1 MILMNYWELSVQSRT
16 IWLVALVAL
25 FILVDQSAAQTDPE
39 PKDGKVVYPI
49 ALTPKP
55 YLKPI
60 SRVYLLPELREA
72 IPGNR
77 VQMFLRCFME
87 QDNFFG
93 RAESEKREKWNQ
105 MPLKDLPVVELKN
118 YGGRLI
124 ESDMY
129 DAARM
134 TNVDWQVWYFVRRD
148 GYYTLL
154 PDVQKMRALASA
166 LKTRIRGEIAA
177 GDIEG
182 AIHDL
187 KTFFGLA
194 KTLEAHPTMIGQL
207 VGVAIATIAV
217 NALEELIQQPN
228 CPNLFWALTDLPSP
242 FLSLRAGL
250 EGERMFVRADFEEF
264 DSATIPLP
272 DSVVLKK
279 IDRYEK
285 LLDMEEGKRGKRDVE
300 WKASLQARAADGND
314 VKAARTRLIEAG
326 LKPENVKVW
335 SPLHV
340 VLLDEVMLYE
350 RMRDDVT
357 KSLNL
362 PFWRA
367 KPAMVEAESELKKAM
382 EKSRFLELIS
392 AFFKVKQAQTRL
404 DQRIAYLQIM
414 EALRLY
420 ALQNGGSLPASLAE
434 IKLPLP
440 VDPFTGK
447 PFEYSVKDGIATLH
461 GENPLP
467 GSDRLNRYYEIQIKQ

>member
-1 MILMNYWELSVQSRT
+1 MQSRT
-16 IWLVALVAL
+16 LWLAALVAL
-25 FILVDQSAAQTDPE
+25 FILVGRSAAQTDPE

-49 ALTPKP
+49 TLTPKP

-93 RAESEKREKWNQ
+93 RAESEKREKWSQ
-105 MPLKDLPVVELKN
+105 MPLKDLPAAELKN

-134 TNVDWQVWYFVRRD
+134 THADWQVWYFVRRD
-148 GYYTLL
+148 GYYALL
-154 PDVQKMRALASA
+154 PDVQKMRTLASA

-177 GDIEG
+177 GNVDG

-194 KTLEAHPTMIGQL
+194 KTLEDHPTLIGQL
-207 VGVAIATIAV
+207 VGLAIATIAV
-217 NALEELIQQPN
+217 NAVEELIQQPN

-242 FLSLRAGL
+242 LFSLRAGL

-264 DSATIPLP
+264 DSSTIPLP

-279 IDRYEK
+279 IEKYDK
-285 LLDMEEGKRGKRDVE
+285 LLDMEGGKRAKTDVE
-300 WKASLQARAADGND
+300 WKASLQARAADGSE

-326 LKPENVKVW
+326 LKPENVNVW

-357 KSLNL
+357 KTLNL

-367 KPAMVEAESELKKAM
+367 KPAMVEAEAELKKVM
-382 EKSRFLELIS
+382 EKSRFLELLS
-392 AFFKVKQAQTRL
+392 AFFKVKQAQSRL

-414 EALRLY
+414 EALRLH
-420 ALQNGGSLPASLAE
+420 ALLNGGSLPASLSDM
-434 IKLPLP
+434 KLPLP

-447 PFEYSVKDGIATLH
+447 PFQYSVKDGVATLH

-467 GSDRLNRYYEIQIKQ
+467 GSDRMNRFYEVRIKE